1 MSWKLRSVAGEAV
14 RNFLSAPIRSV
25 GLLCLFAS
33 LIGSLAMAEL
43 AFTGGLINFTKQYE
57 QSGGYVVVAS
67 SDGGLSAARCEGLN
81 SRPEIVAAGGVVETG
96 SEYLATAP
104 ATIISTASVTS
115 GLLAV
120 LDPTAQ
126 HGAITSEGTAMGQAL
141 ATELSLNAG
150 TWINL
155 DRVGPMPIGAVV
167 DTEDRNPYV
176 SRTLFAIAPS
186 TGAVDECW
194 VEFRPGAFNAALPYV
209 QTLFSDAGSEL
220 SVRPWILLDEFSRNP
235 TVDLANRTQRL
246 AWILIAVLAS
256 LMAWLMIW
264 FRRSELGLYRALGTA
279 RSAVSLL
286 VQIEFAFVV
295 ALALPIGIAWATFI
309 QTMIG
314 SAPTT
319 GQLLLSVRS
328 ATMAAAASVAI
339 APLAALGVGGHAL
352 LELLKDR

>member
-1 MSWKLRSVAGEAV
+1 MTWKLRSIAGEAV
-14 RNFLSAPIRSV
+14 RNFLSAPIRSIV
-25 GLLCLFAS
+25 LICLFAS
-33 LIGSLAMAEL
+33 LIGSLALAEL
-43 AFTGGLINFTKQYE
+43 AFTGGLIEFTKQYE
-57 QSGGYVVVAS
+57 RSGGHIVVAT
-67 SDGGLSAARCEGLN
+67 SDSGLSASRCEELN
-81 SRPEIVAAGGVVETG
+81 SRPEIAAAGGVVETG

-104 ATIISTASVTS
+104 ATIISTAAVTS

-120 LDPTAQ
+120 WDPTAQ

-141 ATELSLNAG
+141 AAELNFNAG

-155 DRVGPMPIGAVV
+155 DGMGPMPIGVVV

-176 SRTLFAIAPS
+176 SRSLFAIAPS
-186 TGAVDECW
+186 IGTVDECW
-194 VEFRPGAFNAALPYV
+194 VEFRAGAFNAGLPYV
-209 QTLFSDAGSEL
+209 QTLFSDAGPEL

-235 TVDLANRTQRL
+235 TEDLASRIQRF
-246 AWILIAVLAS
+246 AWMLIAVLAS

-264 FRRSELGLYRALGTA
+264 FRRSELGLYRALGSTKGA
-279 RSAVSLL
+279 LLLL
-286 VQIEFAFVV
+286 VQTEIVLIA

-314 SAPTT
+314 AAPTT

-328 ATMAAAASVAI
+328 ATMAAGASAVI
-339 APLAALGVGGHAL
+339 APLAALVVGRHAL